1 VTAGT
6 HVGPVRPS
14 GLLATVEGSHSS
26 AEALDVST
34 TQAMGRIL
42 LLGLA
47 LSCTSTTT
55 EGAQERS
62 ILVFSKTA
70 AYRHASIAPG
80 VAALSARATEAG
92 VGLDAT
98 EDAAA
103 FTPENLARYGAV
115 VFLSTTGDVLGPA
128 QEEALEGFIHAGGGF
143 VGIHSASDTEYD
155 WPWYG
160 ELVGAYFDGHPPG
173 IHGATLHVANAD
185 HPATE
190 SLPDPW
196 MRVDEWYDLRDMQQG
211 VSVLL
216 EIDET
221 SYKSPDE
228 SPEPEP
234 RPIAWYRE
242 FDGGR
247 TFYTALGHTSESYAD
262 VRFLDH
268 VWGGVTWVLGG

>member
-1 VTAGT
+1 
-6 HVGPVRPS
+6 VR
-14 GLLATVEGSHSS
+14 ARHTI
-26 AEALDVST
+26 
-34 TQAMGRIL
+34 GRTL
-42 LLGLA
+42 LLGLV

-55 EGAQERS
+55 EGAQEPRV
-62 ILVFSKTA
+62 LVFSRTA
-70 AYRHASIAPG
+70 AYRHASIEAA
-80 VAALSARATEAG
+80 VAALTVRAAEVG

-98 EDAAA
+98 EDADA
-103 FTPENLARYGAV
+103 FTGENLRRYAAV
-115 VFLSTTGDVLGPA
+115 VFLSTTGEVLGA
-128 QEEALEGFIHAGGGF
+128 VQQEALEDFIRAAGGF

-173 IHGATLHVANAD
+173 IRDATLHVADSD
-185 HPATE
+185 HPATA

-196 MRVDEWYDLRDMQQG
+196 MRADEWYDLRDLQPG
-211 VSVLL
+211 ISVLL

-221 SYKSPDE
+221 SYKSPEE
-228 SPEPEP
+228 SPEPGP

-268 VWGGVTWVLGG
+268 VWGGLTWVLGP